1 MVRILLPSA
10 YRVQEAVKGAPKAG
24 EDRLIGH
31 ACPSHVTE
39 LTALSVGRLKAEFPN
54 KSKRERDTMHQ
65 AKVTAA
71 AKRARAEVGKKK

>member
-1 MVRILLPSA
+1 
-10 YRVQEAVKGAPKAG
+10 
-24 EDRLIGH
+24 
-31 ACPSHVTE
+31 
-39 LTALSVGRLKAEFPN
+39 VGRLKAEFPN